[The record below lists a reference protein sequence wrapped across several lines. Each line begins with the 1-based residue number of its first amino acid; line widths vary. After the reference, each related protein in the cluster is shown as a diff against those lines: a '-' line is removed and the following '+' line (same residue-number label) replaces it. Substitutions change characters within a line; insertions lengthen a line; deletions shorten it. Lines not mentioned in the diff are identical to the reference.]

1 MALNPTTGVA
11 QITPPPIT
19 HRTTHLVYF
28 YFSRILNILQL
39 PIILILRSNQN
50 IQLLID
56 LKYIIDE
63 IGLFHAIKTKCE
75 KSILQ
80 NLMVKLV

>member
-1 MALNPTTGVA
+1 MALNPSTGVT
-11 QITPPPIT
+11 QITAPPIT
-19 HRTTHLVYF
+19 HGTTHLVYF

-39 PIILILRSNQN
+39 PINIILRSNQN

-63 IGLFHAIKTKCE
+63 IGLLLTIKTECE
-75 KSILQ
+75 KVFYRI
-80 NLMVKLV
+80 